1 MIPSQSIGVHPSTR
15 PFPRSLNP
23 WPAYRSRWGS
33 YPSGVFED
41 LRGIARH
48 AERQNEELAEI
59 SLQQEPPAH
68 PSATTSRI
76 RPEIRAALIV
86 AGSAVGI
93 VALLILIG

>member
-1 MIPSQSIGVHPSTR
+1 M
-15 PFPRSLNP
+15 
-23 WPAYRSRWGS
+23 
-33 YPSGVFED
+33 
-41 LRGIARH
+41 RGIARH

-68 PSATTSRI
+68 SSASTSRI
-76 RPEIRAALIV
+76 RPEIKAALIV